1 MKKLLALFSAL
12 RVFSLVVVPV
22 GASAAIFKS
31 GETITI
37 QDKVDDDVYAAG
49 ENITVKGD
57 INGDLVGMSG
67 IVLLDGSIAGDALVM
82 GGTLTVG
89 DVGDDLRAA
98 GGTITL
104 NGVVGDDAF
113 VAGGTLHVTSDAQI
127 KGGVNLAGGAVI
139 LDATTDSDVRIAAGD
154 VQINGVLNGAAT
166 IRADRI
172 TINGKIG
179 GETTLSAREII
190 IGEGAEIAGTVRY
203 WQQNGAINADSAIKG
218 GTFTFDDSLKIQ
230 KTGPVFPIAS
240 LLMYILL
247 SILGSALVLALFV
260 IFDKGHSE
268 KAARL
273 LSEQYWKSL
282 LTGVLFYI
290 VTPIVAVILCVT
302 VIGIPLGLFTLF
314 AYAFTLY
321 AAPIIAALVMT
332 KWIDLRR
339 TKQFGKWATF
349 GIALGLLVVLRAL
362 AFIPFVGGILIL
374 LIVPAALG
382 AKLLAL
388 RASKSVAK

>member
-1 MKKLLALFSAL
+1 MKKLFALLSAL
-12 RVFSLVVVPV
+12 SVLSLVVAPV
-22 GASAAIFKS
+22 GASAASLRS

-49 ENITVKGD
+49 ENITVNGD
-57 INGDLVGMSG
+57 INGDLIGMSG
-67 IVLLDGSIAGDALVM
+67 IVFMDGSIAGDALVT
-82 GGTLTVG
+82 GGTLTIG
-89 DVGDDLRAA
+89 NVGDDLRAA
-98 GGTITL
+98 GGNITL
-104 NGVVGDDAF
+104 NGIVGDDAF
-113 VAGGTLHVTSDAQI
+113 IAGGTLHVTSEAQI
-127 KGGVNLAGGAVI
+127 KGSTNLAGGAVI
-139 LDATTDSDVRIAAGD
+139 FDATTDGKVHIGAGD

-172 TINGKIG
+172 TINGKLG
-179 GETTLSAREII
+179 GETTLAARQII
-190 IGEGAEIAGTVRY
+190 IGEGAEIAGSVRY
-203 WQQNGAINADSAIKG
+203 WQENGAISADSAIKG
-218 GTFTFDDSLKIQ
+218 GSFTFDDSLKIQ
-230 KTGPVFPIAS
+230 KAGPVFPVTG
-240 LLMYILL
+240 LLMFVLL
-247 SILGSALVLALFV
+247 SMLGSALVLALFV

-273 LSEQYWKSL
+273 LSSQYWKSL

-290 VTPIVAVILCVT
+290 VTPIVALILCVT

-314 AYAFTLY
+314 VYGFTLY

-349 GIALGLLVVLRAL
+349 GIALGLLVALRAV

-382 AKLLAL
+382 AKLQVLKT
-388 RASKSVAK
+388 KSADKK